1 MSSVPAQTAGE
12 RPEAALDPDPAPI
25 VTGVARWFG
34 KADRPLLGW
43 LSTPHDGV
51 SCAGVLI
58 LPPVGYS
65 YWSSQRTL
73 RVLAERLAAGGH
85 TVLRFDY
92 EGTGDS
98 SGDQWEADR
107 FASWR
112 ASAAAAAGELRA
124 LGCRT
129 LVLIGVGLG
138 GTVALLDA
146 ATLGAD
152 GVVAWEPITAGRRHV
167 RELRMLAMA
176 VPETE
181 PRCVTGTL
189 AAGGVV
195 FTPQTLDD
203 IGRLTLADI
212 ESAPAPRA
220 LIVGAQADPELLE
233 RLIALG
239 SAAEQRIADGE
250 QALQVPAEGAT
261 VPSAVLDAICE
272 WIGPHHGPPEGPQP
286 SGPTSATIVHDGKEL
301 TEEVV
306 ALGPSRLVAVVTAQP
321 GLALEA
327 QTVVLL
333 NPGSESHV
341 GPGRAW
347 VEYARELAGA
357 GYRGVR
363 ADWRGWGE
371 SPDDGLAPGRPYDAH
386 GVDDT
391 IELVRALRARGHDRV
406 VLVGLCAGAWV
417 AMRAVLRERVDGV
430 IAINPQLY
438 WKPGDPVFARN
449 AESILQRTAARRREQ
464 LGDRYGIWSALDLL
478 GERSWPAR
486 WLDDLVAAGTPI
498 AMLFAG
504 RDEGLK
510 FLEARVSRRLA
521 RAVRSGIVH
530 VADIP
535 GIDHAMHRAWA
546 RGAVVAAIRRELE
559 ALNSSPGARVG

>member
-1 MSSVPAQTAGE
+1 
-12 RPEAALDPDPAPI
+12 
-25 VTGVARWFG
+25 
-34 KADRPLLGW
+34 
-43 LSTPHDGV
+43 
-51 SCAGVLI
+51 
-58 LPPVGYS
+58 
-65 YWSSQRTL
+65 
-73 RVLAERLAAGGH
+73 
-85 TVLRFDY
+85 
-92 EGTGDS
+92 
-98 SGDQWEADR
+98 
-107 FASWR
+107 
-112 ASAAAAAGELRA
+112 
-124 LGCRT
+124 
-129 LVLIGVGLG
+129 
-138 GTVALLDA
+138 
-146 ATLGAD
+146 
-152 GVVAWEPITAGRRHV
+152 
-167 RELRMLAMA
+167 MLAMA

-181 PRCVTGTL
+181 PRCVAGTL

-203 IGRLTLADI
+203 VGRLTLADI
-212 ESAPAPRA
+212 DSAPAPRA
-220 LIVGAQADPELLE
+220 LIVGAQAEAELLE
-233 RLIALG
+233 RLTALG
-239 SAAEQRIADGE
+239 CAAEQRIAGGE
-250 QALQVPAEGAT
+250 QALEVPAEGAT

-272 WIGPHHGPPEGPQP
+272 WIGPHRGPPEGPPP
-286 SGPTSATIVHDGKEL
+286 SGPTSAAIVHNGQRL

-306 ALGPSRLVAVVTAQP
+306 ALGPSRLVAIVTERP
-321 GLALEA
+321 GLAVEA

-347 VEYARELAGA
+347 VEYARELAQA

-363 ADWRGWGE
+363 VDWRGWGE

-391 IELVRALRARGHDRV
+391 IEIVRALRARGHDRV

-417 AMRAVLRERVDGV
+417 AMRAVLHERVDGV

-449 AESILQRTAARRREQ
+449 AESILQRTAARRRER
-464 LGDRYGIWSALDLL
+464 LGDRYGIWNALDML
-478 GERSWPAR
+478 GQRSWPAR

-521 RAVRSGIVH
+521 HAARSGIVH

-559 ALNSSPGARVG
+559 ALNSDPGARAG